1 MTRPHSRYPHTT
13 MPVRAAE
20 RARRPAAG
28 PGGRRPR
35 PAGHVAA
42 SAGSAGGARG
52 RAVARAGGGAEEAAR
67 QAAGLVGRLGRVL
80 AEKAKA
86 DVGKVFDG
94 TSRTREKLAVVDEV
108 RPDPTRFPRAAPS
121 GR

>member
-1 MTRPHSRYPHTT
+1 MR
-13 MPVRAAE
+13 VGAAE
-20 RARRPAAG
+20 QQRARRPAAG
-28 PGGRRPR
+28 PGSRRPR
-35 PAGHVAA
+35 PAA
-42 SAGSAGGARG
+42 SAASAGGARG
-52 RAVARAGGGAEEAAR
+52 RGAVARAGGAEEAAR

-108 RPDPTRFPRAAPS
+108 RPHPTRFPLTAPS

>member
-1 MTRPHSRYPHTT
+1 MR
-13 MPVRAAE
+13 VGAAE
-20 RARRPAAG
+20 QQRARRPAAG
-28 PGGRRPR
+28 PGSRRPR
-35 PAGHVAA
+35 PAA
-42 SAGSAGGARG
+42 SAASAGGARG
-52 RAVARAGGGAEEAAR
+52 RGAVARAGGCAEEAAR

-108 RPDPTRFPRAAPS
+108 RPHPTRFPLTAPS

>member
-1 MTRPHSRYPHTT
+1 MR
-13 MPVRAAE
+13 VGAAE
-20 RARRPAAG
+20 QQRARRPVAG
-28 PGGRRPR
+28 LGSRRPR
-35 PAGHVAA
+35 PAASAA
-42 SAGSAGGARG
+42 STGGARG
-52 RAVARAGGGAEEAAR
+52 RGAVARAGGAEEAAR

-108 RPDPTRFPRAAPS
+108 RPPPT
-121 GR
+121 

>member
-1 MTRPHSRYPHTT
+1 MR
-13 MPVRAAE
+13 VGAAE
-20 RARRPAAG
+20 QQRARRPAAG
-28 PGGRRPR
+28 PGSRRPR
-35 PAGHVAA
+35 PAA
-42 SAGSAGGARG
+42 SAGGARG
-52 RAVARAGGGAEEAAR
+52 RGTVARAGGGAEEAAR